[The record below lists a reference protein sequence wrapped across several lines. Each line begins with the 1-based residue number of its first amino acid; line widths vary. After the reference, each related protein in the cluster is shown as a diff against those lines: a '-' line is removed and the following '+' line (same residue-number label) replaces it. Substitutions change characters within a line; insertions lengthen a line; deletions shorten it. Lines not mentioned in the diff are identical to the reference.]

1 MKSDGKKLMAVF
13 AHPDDESLMMGGAL
27 AKYAAEGV
35 ETYLLMATKGERGR
49 FGVDGGKP
57 GIEIVGAVREQ
68 EVLNAAKELQMKEVS
83 FLNYLD
89 GDLDKSDPQEIISR
103 IAMHIRRVQPQVI
116 VTFGPDGG
124 YGHPD
129 HVAISQF
136 TTAAIQ
142 KAADP
147 TFLTAAY
154 RPYAVPKLYYLAWT
168 QKKWDLYQKSL
179 KKLTSRV
186 DEEIREVSAFPEW
199 YISTYVDARVY
210 WKQAWKAIQCHRTQM
225 EMYDE
230 NPINESEHKSL
241 WGEQQFYRVYSTVN
255 GGRAKESDL
264 FEGIEL
270 EVALH
275 ESTDQQLKSVS

>member
-35 ETYLLMATKGERGR
+35 ETYLLMATRGERGR
-49 FGVDGGKP
+49 FGVNGGKP
-57 GIEIVGAVREQ
+57 GIDIVGKVREQ
-68 EVLNAAKELQMKEVS
+68 ELRNAARELQMTEVS

-103 IAMHIRRVQPQVI
+103 IAMHIRRLQPQVV
-116 VTFGPDGG
+116 VTFGPDGA

-154 RPYAVPKLYYLAWT
+154 RPHTVSKLYYLAWT
-168 QKKWDLYQKSL
+168 QKKWDLYQESL

-186 DEEIREVSAFPEW
+186 DEEIREVSAFPAW
-199 YISTYVDARVY
+199 YISTYIDARAY
-210 WKQAWKAIQCHRTQM
+210 WKQTWNAIQCHRTQM

-230 NPINESEHKSL
+230 NIISQSDHMSL
-241 WGEQQFYRVYSTVN
+241 WGEQQFYRVFSTVN
-255 GGRAKESDL
+255 GGRAKENDL
-264 FEGIEL
+264 FEGIE
-270 EVALH
+270 VMSALQAPS
-275 ESTDQQLKSVS
+275 EQQLKSVS